1 VKPNERNNG
10 INFHVYMDA
19 WKNKVF
25 HVYMENNLK
34 RLILC
39 HSRKINGFKLS
50 LFYGKT
56 WKDLAIFKM

>member
-25 HVYMENNLK
+25 HVYMEN
-34 RLILC
+34 
-39 HSRKINGFKLS
+39 
-50 LFYGKT
+50 
-56 WKDLAIFKM
+56 